1 MSFWPNGS
9 STRPAISSPF
19 GKRKVLTPGMSAFH
33 EGIDSYGY
41 AVNYAVTGGTVIFA
55 GYNGG
60 AGYEVRWNGD
70 DGREHRD
77 LHHVAGSLRVA
88 KGQRIERGTPLGL
101 QGRTGTATG
110 VHNHHGVR
118 VGGTFVDPMPI
129 LTSLPSSSAPAAG
142 GTTPIHNLPKG
153 DSMRQVFSTTGSG
166 YVQTDEGFAGEG
178 SPQIHNLF
186 WRVINSDQSKNPF
199 NNTGMPDQFN
209 PVEINMM
216 DQFLRLMVVSNQVGI
231 KIDDAKLRDALNA
244 ALGQTKIRAELSD
257 EEIKRLSAG
266 LQIDTGISNEELAAA
281 FDVAQPRI
289 IKALLKAQGEALAGA
304 AK

>member
-19 GKRKVLTPGMSAFH
+19 GPRKVITPGMSAFH

-41 AVNYAVTGGTVIFA
+41 TVNHAVTGGTVVFA

-118 VGGTFVDPMPI
+118 VGGKFVDPMPI
-129 LTSLPSSSAPAAG
+129 LTALPSSSAPAG
-142 GTTPIHNLPKG
+142 DGTTPLDNTTRKARPMYSVIPIVGTGGSFVCSLITGLMTGIQSPYHRSLLFRVRDNNDGDPMLPG
-153 DSMRQVFSTTGSG
+153 EIEIVRG
-166 YVQTDEGFAGEG
+166 YLVQINPPANVQAA
-178 SPQIHNLF
+178 QI
-186 WRVINSDQSKNPF
+186 DY
-199 NNTGMPDQFN
+199 
-209 PVEINMM
+209 
-216 DQFLRLMVVSNQVGI
+216 
-231 KIDDAKLRDALNA
+231 AKLQALIDAANEDDTEKI
-244 ALGQTKIRAELSD
+244 LGA
-257 EEIKRLSAG
+257 LSAISVKAG
-266 LQIDTGISNEELAAA
+266 ATPAEIAAEVDKVLAGDFAAVPKSVIDLQVARLAA
-281 FDVAQPRI
+281 
-289 IKALLKAQGEALAGA
+289 
-304 AK
+304 